1 MTALALALALS
12 AAGPG
17 VRTALPP
24 APVRLY
30 RVAWQ
35 RQFVPPTAL
44 EYKTEELGGV
54 AVDPATRL
62 VIFGTRD
69 GWLHAVR
76 PDGTVAW
83 EFQGAG
89 PFGQPR
95 VDGDTVYVGSSD
107 GRLYA
112 VAIPTGKE
120 RWRYQT
126 DEDLTTRPAV
136 SHGLVFVASQQ
147 DTLFALDAA
156 TGAWKWHHRAE
167 AKPGAGG
174 FTIYGAASAI
184 VGDDTVY
191 VSHSDGLAAAIDA
204 KAGAAIWKRPL
215 AATGEH
221 LDVDGLAYDGG
232 RLYAASYAGTVVAVN
247 ARTGEIVWT
256 AAAPGASRVAV
267 AEGLVVAVTISTID
281 AFSVADGSR
290 IWSVRMRGGPEGDP
304 VPVGRW
310 MLVPTGDQGLLWIE
324 TASGRVLRVFDP
336 GTGVS
341 GSPAILGG
349 RVYVLSNGGDLYAL
363 DLS

>member
-1 MTALALALALS
+1 MTPLALALALA

-17 VRTALPP
+17 VRTTLPP
-24 APVRLY
+24 APVQLY
-30 RVAWQ
+30 RVAW
-35 RQFVPPTAL
+35 RRPFVPPTAL
-44 EYKTEELGGV
+44 EYRAEERGGV

-62 VIFGTRD
+62 AVFGTRD

-76 PDGTVAW
+76 PDGSVAW

-95 VDGDTVYVGSSD
+95 VDGDTVYVGSTD

-112 VAIPTGKE
+112 VALPTGKE
-120 RWRYQT
+120 RWHYQT

-147 DTLFALDAA
+147 DTLFALEAA

-167 AKPGAGG
+167 AKGAGG
-174 FTIYGAASAI
+174 FTIFGAASAI

-204 KAGAAIWKRPL
+204 KAGAAIWKKQLSR
-215 AATGEH
+215 TGDH
-221 LDVDGLAYDGG
+221 LDVDGLAIDAG
-232 RLYAASYAGTVVAVN
+232 RLYAASYSGSVIAVN
-247 ARTGEIVWT
+247 ARTGDVVWT
-256 AAAPGASRVAV
+256 AAAPGASRVGV
-267 AEGLVVAVTISTID
+267 AEGLVVAVTTSTIE
-281 AFSVADGSR
+281 AFSISDGSK
-290 IWSVRMRGGPEGDP
+290 IWSVPMRGGPEGDP
-304 VPVGRW
+304 VAAGRW

-324 TASGRVLRVFDP
+324 TASGRILRVFDP

-341 GSPAILGG
+341 ASPALLGR